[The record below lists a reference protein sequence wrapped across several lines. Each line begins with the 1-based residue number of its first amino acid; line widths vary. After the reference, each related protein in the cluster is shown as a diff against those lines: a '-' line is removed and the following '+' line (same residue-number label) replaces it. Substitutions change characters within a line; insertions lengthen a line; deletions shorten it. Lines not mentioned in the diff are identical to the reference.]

1 MNFTGSPFADQPRV
15 ERLELGDDPGL
26 GRVAE

>member
-1 MNFTGSPFADQPRV
+1 MNFTGSPFADQPWE